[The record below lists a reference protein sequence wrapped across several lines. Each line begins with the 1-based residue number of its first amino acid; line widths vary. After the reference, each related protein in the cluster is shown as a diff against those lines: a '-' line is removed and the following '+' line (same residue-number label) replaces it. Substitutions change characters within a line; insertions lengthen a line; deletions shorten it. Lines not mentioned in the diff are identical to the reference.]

1 MKAII
6 FYTIVRLL
14 QYERTEKTRSK
25 QTRSKKE
32 KSQKNNSQKNNTSKI
47 IYQNNTKKMNNI

>member
-32 KSQKNNSQKNNTSKI
+32 KSQKNNTSKI
-47 IYQNNTKKMNNI
+47 IYQNNIEKMNNI